1 MQKFKPNDLLAF
13 QSSKRSRPL
22 QNHEQYHHMSLNL
35 RHAKTTCKKCDFP
48 SSALLKEFREVLLGL
63 ALELPGGHNAPVA
76 PQQVYQ
82 EGPMGPSFD
91 AAAAQAQGMPST
103 FDGSNNEPSRILSY
117 VNLPAISLHDSGLPS
132 AAQKTLQDGVGGILC
147 SKI

>member
-1 MQKFKPNDLLAF
+1 MCFSRKMQKFKPNDLLAF
-13 QSSKRSRPL
+13 QGSKRSRPL

-91 AAAAQAQGMPST
+91 
-103 FDGSNNEPSRILSY
+103 GSNNEPSRILSY
-117 VNLPAISLHDSGLPS
+117 VKLLAISLHDSGLPS
-132 AAQKTLQDGVGGILC
+132 ATQKTLQDGVGGILC